1 MSAMERQRVTK
12 AIVNTAWLSTAH
24 NVHPALVPHA
34 FLPMFG
40 LPIVSLISWGFRWSW
55 CIWPSDICT
64 DGSVTPHCPSPSQ
77 PCSSNSLS
85 THTIPYLCTFWV
97 HKFWLESDGKLALS
111 AAFFPQEQAGLMCPF
126 SHGLSK
132 LNIVWLTQTQVGI
145 IPIWKKWTNTSFCV
159 CFYFFLWWPFL
170 PRPKKSSSLLTGKLS
185 LECCSEQS
193 VSSMT
198 DFCDLKMFFHNINLY
213 HGLPPSPLKASGSL
227 GVINGHPDC
236 FGAIL
241 SLDDRW
247 QGLVWIQVN
256 GRFQE
261 WMEDVWSAVEDTPL
275 SVGATTIDG
284 EHLW

>member
-1 MSAMERQRVTK
+1 MERQRVTK

-145 IPIWKKWTNTSFCV
+145 IPIWKKWNKHILLCV
-159 CFYFFLWWPFL
+159 FLF
-170 PRPKKSSSLLTGKLS
+170 LS
-185 LECCSEQS
+185 LMTFSSQTQEIFISPDRKI
-193 VSSMT
+193 VSWVLFWAVCIFN
-198 DFCDLKMFFHNINLY
+198 DWLLWLEN
-213 HGLPPSPLKASGSL
+213 
-227 GVINGHPDC
+227 V
-236 FGAIL
+236 L
-241 SLDDRW
+241 S
-247 QGLVWIQVN
+247 QY
-256 GRFQE
+256 
-261 WMEDVWSAVEDTPL
+261 
-275 SVGATTIDG
+275 
-284 EHLW
+284 